1 MKSGVI
7 LLLWSMIVV
16 CGHSIKLP
24 AANQQT
30 VDAGSTFYSH
40 HEEDNISSA

>member
-7 LLLWSMIVV
+7 LLLWSMIIACV
-16 CGHSIKLP
+16 HSIKLS

-40 HEEDNISSA
+40 DEEDNISSA